1 MHTRFNAALANVVL
15 TMSSLLA
22 LAAPVAASQPEAATP
37 KDVEVMVVGTYH
49 MANPGQDLHNNHV
62 DDVLAPKR
70 QQELEAVTTAL
81 SRFAPSRVAVEWPAD
96 LTRER
101 YARHRDG
108 SLPPSRNE
116 VVQLGFRLA
125 AAANL
130 DEVDGI
136 DVDGA
141 FPYPAVEA
149 FAKAHGQMDRLQKA
163 HGTIA
168 AEVAGFQQVIDNGS
182 VAQALRNLNDPRRI
196 VDGHAFYR
204 ELLLIGAGTEQPGV
218 DLLTAWYQRNFA
230 ICANLLQQAR
240 PGDRIVVFYGA
251 GHSHLLRQCVAET
264 PGYRLVEP
272 DDYLP

>member
-1 MHTRFNAALANVVL
+1 MHIRFAVAVL
-15 TMSSLLA
+15 LSLSA
-22 LAAPVAASQPEAATP
+22 VAAPAAASP
-37 KDVEVMVVGTYH
+37 DVEVMVVGTYH

-70 QQELEAVTTAL
+70 QQEIDAVVTAL
-81 SRFAPSRVAVEWPAD
+81 SRFAPTRIAVEWPAD
-96 LTRER
+96 ITSER
-101 YARHRDG
+101 YERYRAG
-108 SLPPSRNE
+108 SLAPSRNE

-125 AAANL
+125 AAAKL
-130 DEVDGI
+130 EQVHGI

-163 HGTIA
+163 HDMIA
-168 AEVAGFQQVIDNGS
+168 AEVAGFQEVIDNGS
-182 VAQALRNLNDPRRI
+182 VAQALRHLNDPRRI

-204 ELLLIGAGTEQPGV
+204 ELLRIGAGTEQPGV
-218 DLLTAWYQRNFA
+218 DLLTVWYQRNFA

-240 PGDRIVVFYGA
+240 PNDRIVVFYGA

-272 DDYLP
+272 DAYLP